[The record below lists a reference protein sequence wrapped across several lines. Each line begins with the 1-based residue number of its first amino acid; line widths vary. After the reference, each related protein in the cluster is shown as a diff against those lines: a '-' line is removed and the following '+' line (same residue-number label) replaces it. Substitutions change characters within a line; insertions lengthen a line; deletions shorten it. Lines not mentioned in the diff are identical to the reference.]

1 MAIKPEAIITK
12 CSILD
17 VAAVL
22 DLPLETV
29 EIINEFF
36 NSLLTKYQVGL
47 EESIKGSEFVFDSV
61 DLLHYKYHK
70 TSLIRGGLYTGSL
83 KWLKNKKTTINSKNN
98 DGKCFE
104 YAATAALD
112 HQNIKYNPEKIRK
125 IIPLLIN
132 IIGKK

>member
-1 MAIKPEAIITK
+1 MKPEAIITK

-22 DLPLETV
+22 DPPLETD

-47 EESIKGSEFVFDSV
+47 EESIKDSEFVFDNV

-83 KWLKNKKTTINSKNN
+83 KWLKNKKTTKNSKNN
-98 DGKCFE
+98 DGKYFE
-104 YAATAALD
+104 YAATAVLN